1 MMPDGYKTG
10 LNNTTSG
17 VLVSNI
23 CARKRLREEANLHF
37 AHFFLSNIQA
47 DTSFSA
53 CNTKKLFNHSGF
65 TPESPARYQHTWT
78 KKLEPCHLKLDERL
92 QKKLNECSVGLLLA
106 NTHVACTND
115 EVKCVISHVNPALF
129 TETWLRD
136 SIIENHLHISGYH
149 LTARNRVTDPHG
161 GVSLLY

>member
-1 MMPDGYKTG
+1 MPDGYKTG
-10 LNNTTSG
+10 LNNTTIG

-53 CNTKKLFNHSGF
+53 CNTKNFSIIVVLPRNHPRDTN
-65 TPESPARYQHTWT
+65 TPGRKNSNLATLNWT
-78 KKLEPCHLKLDERL
+78 NDYKKKI
-92 QKKLNECSVGLLLA
+92 NECSVGLLLA

-136 SIIENHLHISGYH
+136 SIIENHLHISGYY
-149 LTARNRVTDPHG
+149 LTARNGITDPHG